1 MFFKGIAAGF
11 LIAAMVWLIPGAE
24 TAQFYVIV
32 LMTYLISAG
41 NFVHIVAGSVE
52 AFLLLLN
59 GELYWLTMLTGFIL
73 PVLGR
78 QHRRRHGAVRDDR
91 LCAGYEGNLTDLEI
105 FPKRSGDIKPLA
117 ESRRARPAPAR
128 LSTPGPYFRQHDE
141 TQE

>member
-1 MFFKGIAAGF
+1 
-11 LIAAMVWLIPGAE
+11 MVWLIPSAE
-24 TAQFYVIV
+24 TAQFSVIV

-41 NFVHIVAGSVE
+41 GFMHIIAGSVE

-59 GELYWLTMLTGFIL
+59 GELHWSSMLTDFVIAGAC
-73 PVLGR
+73 R
-78 QHRRRHGAVRDDR
+78 KYRRRHRAFRADR
-91 LCAGYEGNLTDLEI
+91 LCAGHEGNLTDPEI

-128 LSTPGPYFRQHDE
+128 LSTPGPYFRQHGE